1 MLFIYI
7 YIYGRYIKENTCINL
22 NSVGQVQEAS
32 REAASE
38 QIAVKSSY
46 KESSFAWPNEWMK
59 DCAFTVWL
67 YDGYVHWETLACQAK
82 RHAGFLSANAFDR
95 TSSKERR

>member
-1 MLFIYI
+1 MHQFEFC
-7 YIYGRYIKENTCINL
+7 GASARP
-22 NSVGQVQEAS
+22 S

-67 YDGYVHWETLACQAK
+67 YDGYVHWETLACRRMPLTEPAAK
-82 RHAGFLSANAFDR
+82 KGVR
-95 TSSKERR
+95 